1 MQRLLLF
8 IIITSLCSLSVLAQ
22 DGEEPTDTIKYWTKG
37 GFVSLNLNQVSL
49 TNWAAGGENSFS
61 ATLIGNGFTNFK
73 KNKIYWDNSLD
84 FSYGLL
90 KPGDLDWR
98 KNEDRI
104 EVNSKFGRQTSK
116 KVYFTVLTNF
126 KSQFAKGYNFPND
139 SVYVSKWAAPAYLL
153 ISIGLDYKPFEY
165 LSIYISPATGKFTFV
180 SDDGLANQGA
190 FGLDPAV
197 FAGDNPDSTVITAA
211 KHSRAEFG
219 AYFTALF
226 EKEIFKNVTLK
237 TKLDIFNNYTDKN
250 KPNRKEFDINWE
262 TNINMKV
269 NKFLTAS
276 IITHL
281 IYDADI
287 LFNIDENEDGVTDLR
302 ADGSEKIG
310 PRTQFKEVFGIG
322 LSYKF

>member
-1 MQRLLLF
+1 M
-8 IIITSLCSLSVLAQ
+8 
-22 DGEEPTDTIKYWTKG
+22 
-37 GFVSLNLNQVSL
+37 
-49 TNWAAGGENSFS
+49 
-61 ATLIGNGFTNFK
+61 
-73 KNKIYWDNSLD
+73 
-84 FSYGLL
+84 
-90 KPGDLDWR
+90 
-98 KNEDRI
+98 
-104 EVNSKFGRQTSK
+104 
-116 KVYFTVLTNF
+116 
-126 KSQFAKGYNFPND
+126 
-139 SVYVSKWAAPAYLL
+139 
-153 ISIGLDYKPFEY
+153 
-165 LSIYISPATGKFTFV
+165 
-180 SDDGLANQGA
+180 
-190 FGLDPAV
+190 
-197 FAGDNPDSTVITAA
+197 
-211 KHSRAEFG
+211 
-219 AYFTALF
+219 
-226 EKEIFKNVTLK
+226 TLK